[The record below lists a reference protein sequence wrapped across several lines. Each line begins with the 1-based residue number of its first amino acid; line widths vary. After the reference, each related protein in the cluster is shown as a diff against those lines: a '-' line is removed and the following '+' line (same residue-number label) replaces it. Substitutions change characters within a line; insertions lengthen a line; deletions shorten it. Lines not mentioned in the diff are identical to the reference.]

1 MVIREDV
8 FMNLEVVEEM
18 YSCFFNL
25 ELFLIESGGDNF
37 LVIFNLELVDF
48 MIFVID
54 VVEGD
59 KIFRKGGLGI
69 MRLDLFVINKI
80 DLVFYVGVDLKVMER
95 DFKKMCGEKF
105 FIFMNIC
112 VKEGLDDVIVWIKR
126 NVLLED

>member
-18 YSCFFNL
+18 YGCFFNL

-59 KIFRKGGLGI
+59 KIF
-69 MRLDLFVINKI
+69 
-80 DLVFYVGVDLKVMER
+80 
-95 DFKKMCGEKF
+95 
-105 FIFMNIC
+105 
-112 VKEGLDDVIVWIKR
+112 
-126 NVLLED
+126 